1 VIIRGD
7 ISKRYRLCTKGHSTK
22 VNQ

>member
-1 VIIRGD
+1 MIRGD
-7 ISKRYRLCTKGHSTK
+7 ISRRYRLCTKGHSAK